1 MKTIKII
8 LLFVLAFVVET
19 VHAQTDYEW
28 SVGVTYKPFLFTLQ
42 NKADDADAKFKK
54 VDEFEKA
61 GDYFG
66 LTGNYHFYNKL
77 YLSGGLGYSNQNFNY
92 KYANIFR
99 DEEILGYGNWLN
111 LNLKYLH
118 VPLQVGYQ
126 LPANYLENMGVRLYG
141 GTTVSYNLSYS
152 WESIFY
158 YVEPF
163 TNNINFDKIYSR
175 NIRTSTKQESVSYD
189 DDGAEKL
196 RLEREIDYPINRLNI
211 GLQGGLDF
219 YFIISDMVNLNFGM
233 WYNYDLLRT
242 EAKNEATMIN
252 TRRTDNTYS
261 HNQRVGLSVGLE
273 WLIF

>member
-1 MKTIKII
+1 MKTRKL
-8 LLFVLAFVVET
+8 LLFFIFALILQT

-42 NKADDADAKFKK
+42 NKGDNADEKFKK

-66 LTGNYHFYNKL
+66 LTGSYHFYNRS
-77 YLSGGLGYSNQNFNY
+77 YLSGGLGYSNQTFNY
-92 KYANIFR
+92 KYANVFR
-99 DEEILGYGNWLN
+99 DDEILDYGNWIN

-118 VPLQVGYQ
+118 LPLQVGYQ
-126 LPANYLENMGVRLYG
+126 LPANYLENMGIRLYG
-141 GTTVSYNLSYS
+141 GTTISYNLSYS

-163 TNNINFDKIYSR
+163 TTNIDFDKIIIR
-175 NIRTSTKQESVSYD
+175 NTKASTEQKSIVYD
-189 DDGAEKL
+189 DEGVEKS
-196 RLEREIDYPINRLNI
+196 RFEREIDYPMNRLNI

-219 YFIISDMVNLNFGM
+219 YFVISEMVNLNFGM
-233 WYNYDLLRT
+233 WNNYDLLRT
-242 EAKNEATMIN
+242 EAKNQTIMIN
-252 TRRTDNTYS
+252 SSRPADAYS